1 MRPVLPTL
9 ERADGALEGP
19 AAGCVIQFI
28 RSQQQKDDLL
38 DRDELLSGR
47 LAAGYDAEDEA
58 AARFVKTVWA
68 AYRSLK
74 PVKLLG
80 LAEPDSNPAMFS
92 AGPDAAEQLRHGS
105 LRLRDG
111 IGYFREKPGRA

>member
-1 MRPVLPTL
+1 MSDVLYDKMAIQTPIAPSRG
-9 ERADGALEGP
+9 EREREEITSWRIECL
-19 AAGCVIQFI
+19 Q
-28 RSQQQKDDLL
+28 
-38 DRDELLSGR
+38 
-47 LAAGYDAEDEA
+47 AAGYDAEDEA